1 MFEHVVRNW
10 WIVLVRGLCAIAFG
24 VIAFAWP
31 GLTLLVLVLMY
42 SAHAIVDGIA
52 AIVLGFQMRKSAEG
66 VPWGAMICLGL
77 VSVAA
82 GIVAFAWPG
91 ITAFVLLV
99 VIATWAIIR
108 GVFEIIAA
116 IKLRKV
122 IDNEWCLGLA
132 GLSSVVFGILLIAW
146 PAAGILS
153 LLWLIAAAAI
163 AFGVLQIMLSL
174 RLRGLKSRLTSPPA
188 T

>member
-1 MFEHVVRNW
+1 MFEHVVKNW

-31 GLTLLVLVLMY
+31 GLTLLVLVLMF
-42 SAHAIVDGIA
+42 SVHALVDGVA
-52 AIVLGFQMRKSAEG
+52 AIVLGIQMRKSAEG

-77 VSVAA
+77 VSIAA

-91 ITAFVLLV
+91 ITAIALLF
-99 VIATWAIIR
+99 VIAAWAIVR
-108 GVFEIIAA
+108 GVFEIVAA

-132 GLSSVVFGILLIAW
+132 GLSSVVFGILLMAW
-146 PAAGILS
+146 PGAGLLS
-153 LLWLIAAAAI
+153 LLWLIGAAAI
-163 AFGVLQIMLSL
+163 AFGVLQIILSF
-174 RLRGLKSRLTSPPA
+174 RLRGLKSRLSSPA
-188 T
+188 AA